1 MSDNKN
7 KIVSDKQLSK
17 GSKSLALQSNTSL
30 VPITLGV
37 SVTGA
42 FYVLELTTYAYG
54 SIALAA
60 LGGVVLLTNVLFR
73 SESFKKKYIEKIN
86 KEIQKENKEKLEKMK
101 LSLKNE
107 KASKQITLFKKKHD
121 RFEEV
126 LNNQLT
132 SSSLAYQ
139 RLLGGFDQLNLIAL
153 NNIEKVLN
161 YESNM
166 SNIDSE
172 YISEELEKLSK
183 IENKKEFQ
191 EKEFESL
198 SSRLALKEDYFE
210 KINNILSDNESALTK
225 MDLTLASLTE
235 LKKPENMKEALS
247 ELQKLANVLDKRSDK
262 Y

>member
-1 MSDNKN
+1 MSNNN
-7 KIVSDKQLSK
+7 KIIDDKKLSS

-30 VPITLGV
+30 IPITLGL
-37 SVTGA
+37 SVTGL
-42 FYVLELTTYAYG
+42 FYVSEMLAYMYA
-54 SIALAA
+54 S
-60 LGGVVLLTNVLFR
+60 LGVATIGGIILLTNVFFR
-73 SESFKKKYIEKIN
+73 NEHFKKVFVEQIN
-86 KEIQKENKEKLEKMK
+86 KKIQKENKEKIEEMRK
-101 LSLKNE
+101 SLKNE
-107 KASKQITLFKKKHD
+107 KASKQITLFQKKHD

-166 SNIDSE
+166 ESIDTL
-172 YISEELEKLSK
+172 YIMKEMKKLEKLSAMK
-183 IENKKEFQ
+183 DFE
-191 EKEFESL
+191 EKEYQSL
-198 SSRLALKEDYFE
+198 KARLDLKKGYQE
-210 KINNILSDNESALTK
+210 KINSILSDNESALTK
-225 MDLTLASLTE
+225 MDLTLASLTD

-247 ELQKLANVLDKRSDK
+247 ELQTLANVLDKRSEK